1 MANTFSQMN
10 VQAIFAVNGREN
22 LLNAKIRPR
31 LFEYIKGILGN
42 LNQYPLAVNG
52 YRDHVHIFFELA
64 PPDNVASIVQ
74 KVKSNSS
81 RWINENNFIRGHFF
95 WQTGY
100 GSFTYAR
107 SQRDHVISYIMN
119 QLRHHEKKTFR
130 KEYIGF
136 LDAFEI
142 EYNPKYLFEFYE

>member
-1 MANTFSQMN
+1 M
-10 VQAIFAVNGREN
+10 
-22 LLNAKIRPR
+22 
-31 LFEYIKGILGN
+31 
-42 LNQYPLAVNG
+42 AVNG

-81 RWINENNFIRGHFF
+81 RWINENNFFRGHFS

-107 SQRDHVISYIMN
+107 SQRDHVIRYIMN
-119 QLRHHEKKTFR
+119 QPGHHEKKTFR